1 MGASGWPMTAAVLL
15 AGALLAQAGCVQDG
29 PSKPSA
35 SAPAARPNIVL
46 ILADDLG
53 YADLSSQGSDA
64 ILTPN
69 IDRIAREGVRMTDFY
84 SAHPSCAPS
93 RVGLL
98 TGRYQHRFGFE
109 HNPGAAQRSDPA
121 FGVPAETAMISERLK
136 TAGYV
141 TAAVGKWHIGYQ
153 PDTIPTGKGFDTF
166 YGTLEGAMAYT
177 ADAPNGLKGLMRGA
191 VPAPMPAHV
200 TEAFAREA
208 ADVITANR
216 DRPFFIYAAFT
227 APHAPMQS
235 TQAYLSRFADEADP
249 RRRAYLAMMAALDEG
264 VGTILDS
271 LEANG
276 LTERTLVIFASDNG
290 APTWQ
295 TTGSNAPFNGV
306 KGLVLEGGIRTP
318 ALFRWPGHFPAGRL
332 VAEPGSGHD
341 IAATVLAAA
350 GLRAELDGRDL
361 GPVLSGAAA
370 DLEDRPLFWRS
381 GAQGAVRYGDLKAVR
396 AGDQWMLFDLARD
409 PAERTDLAAR
419 RSSDL
424 SRLRGLFEDWERQM
438 SPPRWEWS
446 LREMAP
452 GERDAGIIGL
462 IRDYV
467 AGRETDPRPVLYG
480 GGPE

>member
-1 MGASGWPMTAAVLL
+1 MGAAGWRISAVGLL
-15 AGALLAQAGCVQDG
+15 AGAVLAQSGCVQDG
-29 PSKPSA
+29 PSGQPAGA
-35 SAPAARPNIVL
+35 SSVRPNIVL
-46 ILADDLG
+46 ILSDDLG
-53 YADLSSQGSDA
+53 YADLSIQGSEA
-64 ILTPN
+64 VLTPN
-69 IDRIAREGVRMTDFY
+69 IDRIAREGVRMSHFY

-109 HNPGAAQRSDPA
+109 HNPGAAQRTDPA
-121 FGVPAETAMISERLK
+121 FGVPADTPMISERLK
-136 TAGYV
+136 AAGYA

-153 PDTIPTGKGFDTF
+153 PDMIPTAKGYASF

-177 ADAPNGLKGLMRGA
+177 ADAPNGSKALLRGS
-191 VPAPMPAHV
+191 VSSPMPAHV

-235 TQAYLSRFADEADP
+235 TQAYLSRFQDEADP
-249 RRRAYLAMMAALDEG
+249 RRRAYLAMMAALDDG

-276 LTERTLVIFASDNG
+276 LSDRTLVIFASDNG

-295 TTGSNAPFNGV
+295 TTGLNAPFNGV

-318 ALFRWPGHFPAGRL
+318 ALFRWPGHFAAGRL

-350 GLRAELDGRDL
+350 GLSADLDGRDL
-361 GPVLSGAAA
+361 GPVLSGAVA
-370 DLEDRPLFWRS
+370 DLDDRPLFWRS

-409 PAERTDLAAR
+409 PGERADLAALR
-419 RSSDL
+419 TADL
-424 SRLRGLFEDWERQM
+424 SRLRRLFEAWEKEM

-452 GERDAGIIGL
+452 GERDAGIISL

-467 AGRETDPRPVLYG
+467 AGRDPDPRPVLYG